1 MQADG
6 SSVIHQL
13 IVSICSTTS
22 TGLMKCLVPSKFSC
36 RKLSRNT
43 LKFGLS
49 CDQHCVSKDSRF
61 KVVVATNLS
70 VLCYSRD
77 MFVLDKIS
85 KIVALKEQL
94 KKILGKKGQ
103 TIQELQT
110 EEQPALRRPRTDEII
125 SQMKSSEELT
135 DLKKKFYLGVESESM
150 ESNASIADHTVALQ
164 NQAERISG
172 ENIILDEW
180 VWD

>member
-1 MQADG
+1 M
-6 SSVIHQL
+6 
-13 IVSICSTTS
+13 
-22 TGLMKCLVPSKFSC
+22 
-36 RKLSRNT
+36 
-43 LKFGLS
+43 
-49 CDQHCVSKDSRF
+49 
-61 KVVVATNLS
+61 VVATNLS

-94 KKILGKKGQ
+94 KKILGEEGQ
-103 TIQELQT
+103 TIQDLQT
-110 EEQPALRRPRTDEII
+110 EEQTALRRPRTDEII

-135 DLKKKFYLGVESESM
+135 DLKKKFYLGEESESM
-150 ESNASIADHTVALQ
+150 ESNASRADYTVALQ
-164 NQAERISG
+164 NQAESISG

>member
-6 SSVIHQL
+6 SSVIQKL
-13 IVSICSTTS
+13 FVSICSTTS

-49 CDQHCVSKDSRF
+49 CDQHCVSKDSR
-61 KVVVATNLS
+61 
-70 VLCYSRD
+70 D

-94 KKILGKKGQ
+94 KKILGEEGQ